1 MPDDTMI
8 LAEDAK
14 AIIERYRTL
23 AEAAISDA
31 ESWLRHGAL
40 SRAISEAIPDA
51 IIVTSQAGLI
61 VWVNARFELMFGYHR
76 SEITGQAPE
85 VLVPEAVRPRH
96 VMLRREYS
104 EDPGVRDLTERMT
117 FRAVR
122 KNGAE
127 INVMIRLG
135 PVVIPDGIY
144 TIAVIRKTR
153 D

>member
-1 MPDDTMI
+1 
-8 LAEDAK
+8 
-14 AIIERYRTL
+14 
-23 AEAAISDA
+23 
-31 ESWLRHGAL
+31 
-40 SRAISEAIPDA
+40 
-51 IIVTSQAGLI
+51 
-61 VWVNARFELMFGYHR
+61 
-76 SEITGQAPE
+76 
-85 VLVPEAVRPRH
+85 
-96 VMLRREYS
+96 
-104 EDPGVRDLTERMT
+104 MT